1 MWNFE
6 IVWIIFKKVRALESI
21 YSTHEK
27 NKIFGNF
34 VENIDISIQHKEKIL
49 FKSAFNISL
58 LYLYYY
64 R

>member
-1 MWNFE
+1 MWKFE

-34 VENIDISIQHKEKIL
+34 VENIDTSIQPKEKIM
-49 FKSAFNISL
+49 FKSAVNISL
-58 LYLYYY
+58 LYFYYN